1 MTARAQGQQRVVG
14 SGFLSQAGIAIL
26 ELFQWRHLVFQ
37 LTRAELRRENAQ
49 LWLGALWWVAD
60 PLIQM
65 AVYTI
70 LVSVVFARTVPDYP
84 LFVLAALV
92 PWKGLSSSIATGG
105 LAIVGNERVVRQI
118 AFPRI
123 VLPVAR
129 IAAQVWRLLVAIIVM
144 LALMLILWPYR
155 ITPMLIWLPVLV
167 AIQVVLMLPFVIYL
181 SAATVF
187 VRDLANL
194 TRHALRLAL
203 YLSPVLYGLDQL
215 LNRLPSPLADAY
227 RLNPVALLLEAYRRV
242 TYDGLPPTL
251 GSLLLPLG
259 VGLVLLGPALAWF
272 HAREYRFGKLL

>member
-1 MTARAQGQQRVVG
+1 
-14 SGFLSQAGIAIL
+14 
-26 ELFQWRHLVFQ
+26 
-37 LTRAELRRENAQ
+37 
-49 LWLGALWWVAD
+49 
-60 PLIQM
+60 M